1 MPTAVAQQQARRRA
15 IAELLERETITRQVE
30 LVRLLR
36 AEGYEATQSSVSR
49 DLKDLGVAKLTTG
62 YELPQS
68 DQTPDDD
75 AQTLQL
81 VAEFVRELKVAGPNL
96 LVVATAIGAAQRV
109 ALTLDRV
116 AWPEIVGTLSG
127 DDTIFVATAGAAQQ
141 RRLVTRLREHLG
153 KAMS

>member
-15 IAELLERETITRQVE
+15 IAELLERKKITRQVE

-36 AEGYEATQSSVSR
+36 DEGFDATQSSVSR

-62 YELPQS
+62 YELPAS
-68 DQTPDDD
+68 DQGPGDD
-75 AQTLQL
+75 AQALQL
-81 VAEFVRELKVAGPNL
+81 VAEFVRELQAAGPHL

-109 ALTLDRV
+109 AVTLDRV

-127 DDTIFVATAGAAQQ
+127 DDTIFIATAGAAQQ

-153 KAMS
+153 KATS

>member
-15 IAELLERETITRQVE
+15 IAELLERETITRQAE

-36 AEGYEATQSSVSR
+36 AEGFDATQSSVSR
-49 DLKDLGVAKLTTG
+49 DLKDLGVAKHTTG
-62 YELPQS
+62 YELPQN
-68 DQTPDDD
+68 DQAPGDD
-75 AQTLQL
+75 AQALEL
-81 VAEFVRELKVAGPNL
+81 VAEFVRELKPAGPHL

-109 ALTLDRV
+109 AVTLDRV

-141 RRLVTRLREHLG
+141 QRLVTRLREHLG
-153 KAMS
+153 KGTS

>member
-15 IAELLERETITRQVE
+15 IAELLERETITRQAE

-36 AEGYEATQSSVSR
+36 AEGFDATQSSVSR

-68 DQTPDDD
+68 ERAAADD
-75 AQTLQL
+75 AQALQL
-81 VAEFVRELKVAGPNL
+81 VAEFVRELKPAGPHL

-109 ALTLDRV
+109 ALTLDRA

>member
-15 IAELLERETITRQVE
+15 IAELLERETITRQAE

-36 AEGYEATQSSVSR
+36 AEGFDATQSSVSR

-62 YELPQS
+62 YELPQTERAS
-68 DQTPDDD
+68 ADDVQ
-75 AQTLQL
+75 ALQL
-81 VAEFVRELKVAGPNL
+81 VAEFVREIKVAGPNL

-141 RRLVTRLREHLG
+141 RRLVARLRKHLG
-153 KAMS
+153 RASS

>member
-15 IAELLERETITRQVE
+15 IAELLERETITRQAE

-62 YELPQS
+62 YELPHG

-75 AQTLQL
+75 TQALKL
-81 VAEFVRELKVAGPNL
+81 VAEFVRELKPAGPHL

-141 RRLVTRLREHLG
+141 RRLITRLHEHLG
-153 KAMS
+153 KATS

>member
-15 IAELLERETITRQVE
+15 IAELLERKKITRQVE

-36 AEGYEATQSSVSR
+36 DQGFDATQSSVSR

-62 YELPQS
+62 YELPLS
-68 DQTPDDD
+68 DQGPGDDSQ
-75 AQTLQL
+75 ALQL
-81 VAEFVRELKVAGPNL
+81 IAEFVRELKPAGPHL

-109 ALTLDRV
+109 AVTLDRV

-127 DDTIFVATAGAAQQ
+127 DDTIFIATAGAAQQ
-141 RRLVTRLREHLG
+141 RRVVTRLRKHLG
-153 KAMS
+153 KATS

>member
-15 IAELLERETITRQVE
+15 IAEILERETITRQVE

-62 YELPQS
+62 YELP
-68 DQTPDDD
+68 TGEEPHDDD
-75 AQTLQL
+75 AQALEL
-81 VAEFVRELKVAGPNL
+81 VAEFVRELKAAGPHL

-109 ALTLDRV
+109 AVTLDRV

-127 DDTIFVATAGAAQQ
+127 DDTIFIATASAAQQ
-141 RRLVTRLREHLG
+141 RRLINRLRKHLG
-153 KAMS
+153 KATS